1 MIFRLDSVSKE
12 FGTQV
17 LFRDVTV
24 QCNEGQRIGLI
35 GRNGTG
41 KTTLFDLIEGKEKPD
56 EGRLT
61 RSSGLEVGR
70 IAQIPDFQPG
80 NSVRREALRVFEHFR
95 DMEERV
101 SQLEHDMAEGRLSD
115 QLANEYD
122 QLRSRLHLHGGY
134 DYEARTEAVL
144 LGIGFPKELI
154 DAPWERLSGGQKNR
168 LLVAQTLLSPS
179 DLLLLDEP
187 TNHLDLKAIL
197 WLTEY
202 LRGLPEAYVVVS
214 HDRRFLDDVTDHT
227 WELEGKRLHL
237 YSGSFTQARKER
249 QQRLK
254 QLQDEY
260 ERQQEWKAKTQD
272 FIRRN
277 IYGQKTKQAQSRR
290 KQLEKTEWL
299 EAPQRDQAV
308 MHLRISEGRRGGA
321 QTFTLRQADLGYP
334 TKTVLRDVSL
344 SVRRGERIG
353 LVGSNGSGKTT
364 LLRTLVGDLRVL
376 DGDFE
381 WGPNND
387 LAYYSQEPE
396 LGEDEETVYD
406 VLRRLDPRTTDED
419 LRNFAALFL
428 FRGDDIDKPLEA
440 LSGGERSRLALAG
453 LVYESANVLIM
464 DEPTNHLDIASRE
477 ALEQMLST
485 YKGTLVVV
493 SHDLYFLGNV
503 VDQFYWLHDGGLH
516 PLKALSDLHYEDPL
530 ASGRGQRLAEGTS
543 GGDGG
548 RSTTQRSPRK
558 SSGQGGVRASA
569 TSGASGGAST
579 KSGPS
584 GRAGRAGD
592 GVSASNRPG
601 SAGGKPQATN
611 AQDAADSPGPSGRRD
626 DAVASSK
633 PKPSKNRLRKMREEV
648 EALEAEVARLESEK
662 SRLEDL
668 LQDPEQSYEKLQD
681 LSQSHATV
689 DQQLTDLYWEWEE
702 KAEELSQYDA

>member
-1 MIFRLDSVSKE
+1 MIFRLDNVAKE
-12 FGTQV
+12 FGTQL
-17 LFRDVTV
+17 LFREVTA
-24 QCNEGQRIGLI
+24 QCNEGERIGLI

-56 EGRLT
+56 QGRVS

-80 NSVRREALRVFEHFR
+80 NSVRQEALRVFEHFR
-95 DMEERV
+95 QMEERV
-101 SQLEHDMAEGRLSD
+101 AQLEHDMAGGELSE
-115 QLANEYD
+115 QLAREYD

-144 LGIGFPKELI
+144 LGIGFPKDLV

-202 LRGLPEAYVVVS
+202 LRGLPEAYIVVS
-214 HDRRFLDDVTDHT
+214 HDRRFLDDVTDRT

-237 YSGSFTQARKER
+237 YSGSFSKARKER
-249 QQRLK
+249 EQRMA
-254 QLQDEY
+254 QREAEY
-260 ERQQEWKAKTQD
+260 QRQQEWKSKTED

-290 KQLEKTEWL
+290 KKLERTEWL
-299 EAPQRDQAV
+299 EAPQRDDAV
-308 MHLRISEGRRGGA
+308 LHLKISEGRRGGA
-321 QTFTLRQADLGYP
+321 QTFTLRDADLGYP
-334 TKTVLRDVSL
+334 SKTVLRGVSL
-344 SVRRGERIG
+344 SVRRGERLG

-364 LLRTLVGDLRVL
+364 LLKTLAGDLPVL

-396 LGEDEETVYD
+396 LGNRDETVYD
-406 VLRRLDPRTTDED
+406 VLRRLDPRTTDEE

-428 FRGDDIDKPLEA
+428 FRGNDIEKPLGA

-477 ALEQMLST
+477 ALERMLST
-485 YKGTLVVV
+485 YKGTLLVV

-516 PLKALSDLHYEDPL
+516 PLKSLSDLHYDDPL
-530 ASGRGQRLAEGTS
+530 AAGNGRPARDVTKAAQPDRVNSA
-543 GGDGG
+543 
-548 RSTTQRSPRK
+548 PK
-558 SSGQGGVRASA
+558 S
-569 TSGASGGAST
+569 
-579 KSGPS
+579 KL
-584 GRAGRAGD
+584 
-592 GVSASNRPG
+592 
-601 SAGGKPQATN
+601 
-611 AQDAADSPGPSGRRD
+611 
-626 DAVASSK
+626 
-633 PKPSKNRLRKMREEV
+633 SKNRLRKMRREV
-648 EALEAEVARLESEK
+648 ENLEAKVAHLESEK

-668 LQDPEQSYEKLQD
+668 LQDPQRSYEDLQE
-681 LSQSHATV
+681 LSQSHAQV
-689 DQQLTDLYWEWEE
+689 DRQLTDLYWKWEE
-702 KAEELSQYDA
+702 KAEELARQES